1 MTCQH
6 GPSSQT
12 KTHTPGVV
20 LMVCQASHPAAEL
33 VRTDTLALMF
43 LFFFCL
49 HNKSS
54 IKITAVPE
62 RLTSRY
68 SQNNIT
74 SEVGSKNNESTPIL
88 LSHPT

>member
-12 KTHTPGVV
+12 KTHTPGVI
-20 LMVCQASHPAAEL
+20 LMVRQASHPTAEL

-43 LFFFCL
+43 HIFCL